1 MKYFVALVSLFILCA
16 CQPTSMREQM
26 GQSSLS
32 NKTPQETLFQ
42 NNWRDIYAEDTQCLS
57 ENCVK
62 YFIVVS
68 FTKDALIRTG
78 IDRVTRQVVKQ
89 KTTPISQLDHESFVI
104 SSDQTSYTYEISN
117 NELTLCEQGSTCFKL
132 PLFKP

>member
-1 MKYFVALVSLFILCA
+1 MSLFILCA
-16 CQPTSMREQM
+16 CQPTSMRQQM
-26 GQSSLS
+26 AESSLS
-32 NKTPQETLFQ
+32 SKTPKETLLQ

-89 KTTPISQLDHESFVI
+89 KTTPISQLDHESFVV

-117 NELTLCEQGSTCFKL
+117 HELTLCQQGSTCFKL
-132 PLFKP
+132 PLFNP

>member
-1 MKYFVALVSLFILCA
+1 MKNLFALFSLFILCA
-16 CQPTSMREQM
+16 CQPTSMREKM
-26 GQSSLS
+26 AQSSLS
-32 NKTPQETLFQ
+32 IKTPKETLLQ
-42 NNWRDIYAEDTQCLS
+42 NKWRDIYAEDTQCLS

-89 KTTPISQLDHESFVI
+89 KITPISQLDHESFVV

-117 NELTLCEQGSTCFKL
+117 DRLTICEQGSTCFEM
-132 PLFKP
+132 PLYTP

>member
-1 MKYFVALVSLFILCA
+1 MKNLFALFSLFILCA
-16 CQPTSMREQM
+16 CEPAQMRQQM
-26 GQSSLS
+26 AQSSLS
-32 NKTPQETLFQ
+32 SKTPKETLLQ
-42 NNWRDIYAEDTQCLS
+42 NRWRDIFAEDNQCLS

-89 KTTPISQLDHESFVI
+89 KTTAISQLDHESFVV

-117 NELTLCEQGSTCFKL
+117 DRLTICEQGSTCFEM
-132 PLFKP
+132 PLYTP

>member
-1 MKYFVALVSLFILCA
+1 MKNLFALFSLFILCA
-16 CQPTSMREQM
+16 CEPAQMRQQM
-26 GQSSLS
+26 AQSSLS
-32 NKTPQETLFQ
+32 SKTPKETLLQ
-42 NNWRDIYAEDTQCLS
+42 NRWRDIFAEDNQFLS

-89 KTTPISQLDHESFVI
+89 KTTAISQLDHESFVV

-117 NELTLCEQGSTCFKL
+117 DRLTICEQGSTCFEM
-132 PLFKP
+132 PLYTP

>member
-1 MKYFVALVSLFILCA
+1 
-16 CQPTSMREQM
+16 MRQQM
-26 GQSSLS
+26 AQSSLS
-32 NKTPQETLFQ
+32 VKSQKEILLQNK
-42 NNWRDIYAEDTQCLS
+42 WRDIYAEETQCLS

-89 KTTPISQLDHESFVI
+89 KITPISQLDHESFVV
-104 SSDQTSYTYEISN
+104 SSDQTAYTYEISN
-117 NELTLCEQGSTCFKL
+117 NRLTICEQGSTCFEM
-132 PLFKP
+132 PLYTP

>member
-16 CQPTSMREQM
+16 CQPTSMRQQM
-26 GQSSLS
+26 AESSLS
-32 NKTPQETLFQ
+32 SKTPQETLLQ

-89 KTTPISQLDHESFVI
+89 KITPISQLDHESFVI

-132 PLFKP
+132 PLFNP

>member
-1 MKYFVALVSLFILCA
+1 MKNLFPLFGLFILCA
-16 CQPTSMREQM
+16 CQPTSMRQQM
-26 GQSSLS
+26 AQSSLS
-32 NKTPQETLFQ
+32 VKSQKEILLQNK
-42 NNWRDIYAEDTQCLS
+42 WRDIYAEETQCLS

-89 KTTPISQLDHESFVI
+89 KTTPISQLDHESFVV
-104 SSDQTSYTYEISN
+104 SSDQTAYTYEISN
-117 NELTLCEQGSTCFKL
+117 NRLTICEQGSTCFEM
-132 PLFKP
+132 PLYTP